1 MAQTSIVALTPGWML
16 PIWEAEEQR
25 TTTRT
30 EKAQAARTA
39 GIPNVPDGC
48 QYAPSCHDCLLP
60 DCMISDSYNGQRLGR
75 LTRQVALIRQAARMG
90 ATPAAAVRAAG
101 MPRGVREIAIARRA
115 ILSDPDVAE
124 SPVKEA
130 LRETVMVEW
139 AEEQARKRMK
149 GTWQS

>member
-60 DCMISDSYNGQRLGR
+60 DCMIGDEYNGQRLVR

-90 ATPAAAVRAAG
+90 ATPAQAVRAAG
-101 MPRGVREIAIARRA
+101 MPRGVREIAIAQRA
-115 ILSDPDVAE
+115 ILSDPLLPDSPAKAE
-124 SPVKEA
+124 
-130 LRETVMVEW
+130 LRAEVLTAW
-139 AEEQARKRMK
+139 AEEQERKRTK
-149 GTWQS
+149 GDA